1 MTQTQTNTVN
11 AIVEADSQLYR
22 SQVAGQAIVNDVIDQ
37 MINDPFYTD
46 IIQNYLANKDNKN
59 DIIRIG
65 YNSGIMTRL
74 GEEMVNFLKCLPFLA
89 YLAYQLIKVLS

>member
-22 SQVAGQAIVNDVIDQ
+22 SQVAGQAIVNNVIDD
-37 MINDPFYTD
+37 MMNDPYWAEL
-46 IIQNYLANKDNKN
+46 IVNYVNNTDNKN
-59 DIIRIG
+59 DVIRIG

-74 GEEMVNFLKCLPFLA
+74 GEEMVNFLKCLPFIA